1 MTSVSL
7 DVRLVYPVFGSFG
20 FDLLVYE
27 FKLLSSFLGTALRR
41 YCARIRK
48 TMHEEGNLTSFLDD
62 TNISSCRVYQGL
74 RGDIFITPCGWD
86 TVIMVNESS
95 AVFIPYGSVMSVSIH
110 FSLYIFSLDFSLGL
124 KQCWSSVLL
133 WISEWG
139 KTSQAASLPTV
150 LNVAKMHLYANC
162 SLRMSI
168 CASIFDLHRS

>member
-7 DVRLVYPVFGSFG
+7 DVRLSYPVFGPFG

-27 FKLLSSFLGTALRR
+27 FKLLSSFLGRALRR

-48 TMHEEGNLTSFLDD
+48 TMHEEGNLTSFLED

-95 AVFIPYGSVMSVSIH
+95 CSLYSIWFCHECFNTFFNIH
-110 FSLYIFSLDFSLGL
+110 FQYRFLSGTD
-124 KQCWSSVLL
+124 
-133 WISEWG
+133 
-139 KTSQAASLPTV
+139 TV
-150 LNVAKMHLYANC
+150 LILSFALDIRVRENQP
-162 SLRMSI
+162 SSI
-168 CASIFDLHRS
+168 PSHCPQCC